1 MLEPTVIA
9 AVVAIGFVAAWLKW
23 RGILVAVAAICWVLY
38 APYEFMIYKRIW
50 CSGECDIRVD
60 LLLFYP
66 ILAAMSIAA
75 FISLLMRRRKPRL
88 S

>member
-9 AVVAIGFVAAWLKW
+9 ALMAIGFVAAWLKW
-23 RGILVAVAAICWVLY
+23 RGILAAVAAICWVLY
-38 APYEFMIYKRIW
+38 APYEFMMYKRIW

-66 ILAAMSIAA
+66 ILAAVSIAA
-75 FISLLMRRRKPRL
+75 FISLLMRRR